1 MGLNVCMMCTWE
13 FKAALWG
20 NTLNHGLCG
29 PCHWR
34 GSWSTLIWFHCW
46 VSGLLQEINWCP
58 PGAKCITAALHLSQC
73 CWSRGISGHILTEGK
88 PLSWRASNIQWIV
101 PQIYVNFRL
110 LLNLWSLIVL
120 FFFFLLSLWFQFV
133 IFLNILFF
141 HFPFS
146 SVCFHVCGVLYLTC
160 IHCSLYSS
168 VVNTYALTREHFDCC
183 TVECL
188 KRMQLDFFG
197 FFLKMLLQL

>member
-1 MGLNVCMMCTWE
+1 MGSVVPATGEIAGPLWFDFTAECLDSFKRSTGALQELNVSLLL
-13 FKAALWG
+13 FISLSAAD
-20 NTLNHGLCG
+20 
-29 PCHWR
+29 
-34 GSWSTLIWFHCW
+34 
-46 VSGLLQEINWCP
+46 
-58 PGAKCITAALHLSQC
+58 
-73 CWSRGISGHILTEGK
+73 HILTEGK

-197 FFLKMLLQL
+197 VFLKMLLQL

>member
-1 MGLNVCMMCTWE
+1 MSVCGLIIIIIVVMGLNVCMMCTWE

-34 GSWSTLIWFHCW
+34 DSWSALIWCHCW

-120 FFFFLLSLWFQFV
+120 FFFFAVTMISVCDFLKYSFFF
-133 IFLNILFF
+133 IFL
-141 HFPFS
+141 FPL
-146 SVCFHVCGVLYLTC
+146 SVFMF
-160 IHCSLYSS
+160 
-168 VVNTYALTREHFDCC
+168 VVSYI
-183 TVECL
+183 
-188 KRMQLDFFG
+188 
-197 FFLKMLLQL
+197 